1 MKRGIGSVL
10 LVVALAVAGAG
21 CGRGAKSPAE
31 AMASLRSP
39 DAHERA
45 EAAKDLRAHKG
56 PPAEAVPALFEAIQT
71 EQDNKAYAEMMITLA
86 YSGAP
91 QAEPFIC
98 AKIYDADA
106 NMRRWASQ
114 ALKTWLPKNRQSKGC
129 PPPQ

>member
-1 MKRGIGSVL
+1 MKHGIASVL
-10 LVVALAVAGAG
+10 FVAAFAVAG
-21 CGRGAKSPAE
+21 CGREPRSPAE
-31 AMASLRSP
+31 VMAGLRSP
-39 DAHERA
+39 DPRDRA
-45 EAAKDLRAHKG
+45 DAAKELRAHKG

-86 YSGAP
+86 HSGAP